1 MSTKRNCIKN
11 IIKVIIF
18 KLPYTPVLHVV
29 QMIVND
35 PPQRF
40 VDSNDNPIE
49 SIEPEGS
56 RYEQID
62 IKKTDDEIE
71 VRAKEAGT
79 DRVTEF
85 TATLTDQMFRGVEL
99 DDGRRPHELDEDFR
113 AILQMVGYQVVD
125 RHIKGY

>member
-1 MSTKRNCIKN
+1 
-11 IIKVIIF
+11 
-18 KLPYTPVLHVV
+18 
-29 QMIVND
+29 MIVND